1 MRRAAL
7 SRPVRLALQH
17 ELLTPNETF
26 FDFGCGRGDDIARV
40 GELGITAR
48 GWDPNHHPEARIIPS
63 DVVNLGYV
71 VNVIE
76 RPTERVQV
84 LERAWATTRRLLIVS
99 ARLEHE
105 RDEAHVAPV
114 GDGWATRHGTFQ
126 KFYEHNDLG
135 RWIEEILRQP
145 PVAGAPGVYY
155 VFRSDADREEFLASR
170 FRRQLALPR
179 KRPSDEAYQRHRDT
193 LEPLIDFVANR
204 GRVPH
209 EDELDTA
216 EQLVEAFGSLKRAF
230 RVVLWVT
237 DETAWQGIRRERSI
251 DLLVHL
257 GLANFHGRLRWS
269 ELPKPM
275 QRDVRSFFPSYSKAC
290 EQADRLLYA
299 AGDPA
304 AISLGARASTVG
316 KLTGNALYIHS
327 SALPEV
333 PAILRLY
340 EGCARAVVGT
350 VDEANLIKLHRNEPK
365 VSYLTYPNFDS
376 NPHPVLHESLV
387 CDLKQR
393 TYRFTSY
400 SGRRNPPILHRKED
414 FVVATYPRRQTFER
428 LTAQEERFGLYA
440 QSSEIGTLEGWRAV
454 LAEQGVEVKG
464 HRVVRRKPTT

>member
-17 ELLTPNETF
+17 ELLNPTQTF
-26 FDFGCGRGDDIARV
+26 FDFGCGRGDDVSRTVA
-40 GELGITAR
+40 LGITAR
-48 GWDPNHHPEARIIPS
+48 GWDPNHSPEAPIIPS

-76 RPTERVQV
+76 RPAERDEV
-84 LERAWATTRRLLIVS
+84 LERAWAITRKVLVIS

-105 RDEAHVAPV
+105 RDDAHVAPV

-126 KFYEHNDLG
+126 KFYDHNELG
-135 RWIEEILRQP
+135 TWIEQTLHQP

-155 VFRSDADREEFLASR
+155 VFRSDADRENFLASR

-204 GRVPH
+204 GRLPR
-209 EDELDTA
+209 EDELDTTD
-216 EQLVEAFGSLKRAF
+216 QLIDAFGSLRRAF

-237 DETAWQGIRRERSI
+237 DEEAWQRIRRERSI

-275 QRDVRSFFPSYSKAC
+275 QRDVRSFFPSYAKAC

-299 AGDPA
+299 AGDPT

-316 KLTGNALYIHS
+316 KLTGNALYVHS
-327 SALPEV
+327 SALPDV

-350 VDEANLIKLHRNEPK
+350 VDEANLIKLHRDEPK
-365 VSYLTYPNFDS
+365 VSYLSYPDFDS
-376 NPHPVLHESLV
+376 NPHPSLHESLV
-387 CDLKQR
+387 CDLQQR
-393 TYRFTSY
+393 TYRLTSY
-400 SGRRNPPILHRKED
+400 SRRPNPPILHRKEA
-414 FVVATYPRRQTFER
+414 FVAPSYPRRGTFER
-428 LTAQEERFGLYA
+428 LTAQEERFGLYEDP
-440 QSSEIGTLEGWRAV
+440 SRIGTLEGWQEV
-454 LAEQGVEVKG
+454 LEIHGVTVRG
-464 HRVVRRKPTT
+464 HRVVRQAGTN